1 MADAWQSAWVEVVPD
16 FRNFGRNANREMTGI
31 LGTAGDDAGNRA
43 GTGVQNGILGS
54 IGKLAA
60 PIAVA
65 FAGLKLGEVFSDSID
80 IASSL
85 NETRQAINA
94 VFGQSAAGDI
104 NAFAKAA
111 IKDLGLT
118 EQQSLSAAQ
127 SFGIFGQA
135 AGLQGPDLSAF
146 SIDLA
151 TLGADLASFSNT
163 DTQTAL
169 DAIGAGLRGE
179 SEPLRQFGV
188 LLDDS
193 TLKQRAMALGIS
205 DGTGPLTQQQRILA
219 AQAEILAQTSTQQG
233 DATRTGAEFEG
244 QQKRLAASFES
255 AKASL
260 GEALLPAMTQ
270 FATLA
275 NDHLV
280 PVLTDLAEQVGPV
293 LGDALVSLAPSF
305 TELILAVAPL
315 IPDLVMLAVSVI
327 PLIVDALNLLMPVIQ
342 FVVQGATGFYDAIS
356 LLIGFINGEFTLTQM
371 VSQLQSVTGPFGTVL
386 NAAVN
391 LGLGIGQFV
400 AFAVAN
406 LQSFA
411 STAGTKIG
419 EVIGFFTGIKDT
431 IVGALSGAGKWLVDS
446 GKAIIQGFIDG
457 ISGMVDAVKNT
468 VGNIMDT
475 VASFFPHSPAEQ
487 GPFSGSG
494 WRAVEGAGVAIGEQ
508 FASGLTSAR
517 GTVSVAANGMMS
529 GVSLPSYAARI
540 DGSVMSTATTTPPA
554 IYVQNPF
561 TGEYLLAKVDGR
573 ISQADT
579 DQRVSLENGLGR

>member
-16 FRNFGRNANREMTGI
+16 FRNFGRTANSEMTGI
-31 LGTAGDDAGNRA
+31 LGNAGDSAGNRA
-43 GTGVQNGILGS
+43 GEGIKGGILGT

-60 PIAVA
+60 PIAIA
-65 FAGLKLGEVFSDSID
+65 FAGLQVGKLLSDSIN
-80 IASSL
+80 IASDL
-85 NETRQAINA
+85 NEAGTAINA
-94 VFGQSAAGDI
+94 VFGDAAADI
-104 NAFAKAA
+104 QAFAAKGAKAFGETNLA
-111 IKDLGLT
+111 TL
-118 EQQSLSAAQ
+118 QAAQ
-127 SFGIFGQA
+127 TFGIYGKA
-135 AGLQGPDLSAF
+135 AGLAGADLTGF
-146 SIDLA
+146 TTDLVG
-151 TLGADLASFSNT
+151 LGTDLASFFNT
-163 DTQTAL
+163 DTQTAI

-188 LLDDS
+188 LLDDA
-193 TLKQRAMALGIS
+193 TLKSRAMALGIS
-205 DGTGPLTQQQRILA
+205 DGTGSLTQQQRVLA
-219 AQAEILAQTSTQQG
+219 AQAEILAQTTTAQG
-233 DATRTGAEFEG
+233 DFERTSGGLAN
-244 QQKRLAASFES
+244 QQKILAASFED
-255 AKASL
+255 AKGKL
-260 GEALLPAMTQ
+260 GTALLPAMTQ
-270 FATLA
+270 LATLA
-275 NDHLV
+275 NDTLV
-280 PVLTDLAEQVGPV
+280 PILDDLITKVGPV
-293 LGDALVSLAPSF
+293 LGDALVELAPSF

-342 FVVQGATGFYDAIS
+342 FVVQGATGFYDTIS

-371 VSQLQSVTGPFGTVL
+371 VSQLQSVTGPFGVVMK
-386 NAAVN
+386 AAVD

-411 STAGTKIG
+411 ATAGTKIG

-431 IVGALSGAGKWLVDS
+431 VVGALSGAGEWLVDS

-517 GTVSVAANGMMS
+517 GAVAFATNGMVS
-529 GVSLPSYAARI
+529 GVSLPSAKTSDYAYVSPSGVGSSGGTFAGNLYLSSGEFLGAVRGEI
-540 DGSVMSTATTTPPA
+540 NNADDG
-554 IYVQNPF
+554 N
-561 TGEYLLAKVDGR
+561 
-573 ISQADT
+573 
-579 DQRVSLENGLGR
+579 RVSFENGLAR